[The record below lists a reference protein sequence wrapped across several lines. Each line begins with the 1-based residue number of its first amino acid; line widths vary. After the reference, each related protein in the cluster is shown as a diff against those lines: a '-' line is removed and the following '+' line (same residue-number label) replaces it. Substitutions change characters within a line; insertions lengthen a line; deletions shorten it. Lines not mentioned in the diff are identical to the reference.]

1 MGIQVEMKPNLKIA
15 FAGFI
20 QVLLVCINTYQ
31 IAHEKWPGVFIVGF
45 LISFSWSFNVKRI
58 AFGSVQDRIF
68 YALGAA
74 IGSITGL
81 FIAKMYYK

>member
-1 MGIQVEMKPNLKIA
+1 MNAKLKIA
-15 FAGFI
+15 SAGFI

-31 IAHEKWPGVFIVGF
+31 IAHEKWLGVFLIGF
-45 LISFSWSFNVKRI
+45 LISFSWSFNVKKI
-58 AFGSVQDRIF
+58 AFGSMQDRIF

-74 IGSITGL
+74 VGSISGL